1 MCPCLRILSAPL
13 HLWLQYL
20 PRPCAIRPAETEKIL
35 LQFKQQHSI
44 WLIFDM
50 AYFNRKQGKRTS
62 VLFAFLGLGGVLM
75 ALLYTHLAAAL
86 VGAAV
91 AATSAWQ
98 VQSWRFDAKEKQR
111 LESEAEIR
119 RMNEKRTS
127 LAAEGLEKDKREIEI
142 RYRTITKTVTKF
154 IDRPVYKNIC
164 LDQDGIDA
172 INGVAK

>member
-1 MCPCLRILSAPL
+1 MSNEPHPDL
-13 HLWLQYL
+13 HDADLV
-20 PRPCAIRPAETEKIL
+20 E
-35 LQFKQQHSI
+35 
-44 WLIFDM
+44 
-50 AYFNRKQGKRTS
+50 
-62 VLFAFLGLGGVLM
+62 GLAMIPG
-75 ALLYTHLAAAL
+75 LYTY
-86 VGAAV
+86 
-91 AATSAWQ
+91 AATAIVAGALAFGAGWQ

>member
-1 MCPCLRILSAPL
+1 MIYS
-13 HLWLQYL
+13 H
-20 PRPCAIRPAETEKIL
+20 
-35 LQFKQQHSI
+35 
-44 WLIFDM
+44 
-50 AYFNRKQGKRTS
+50 
-62 VLFAFLGLGGVLM
+62 V
-75 ALLYTHLAAAL
+75 AAAL
-86 VGAAV
+86 LGAAV

-98 VQSWRFDAKEKQR
+98 VQSWRFDSKEKQR

-119 RMNEKRTS
+119 RMNKKRTS

-154 IDRPVYKNIC
+154 IDRPVYKNTC

>member
-1 MCPCLRILSAPL
+1 
-13 HLWLQYL
+13 
-20 PRPCAIRPAETEKIL
+20 
-35 LQFKQQHSI
+35 
-44 WLIFDM
+44 
-50 AYFNRKQGKRTS
+50 
-62 VLFAFLGLGGVLM
+62 M

-86 VGAAV
+86 IGAAL

-98 VQSWRFDAKEKQR
+98 VQSLRFEAKEKQR

>member
-1 MCPCLRILSAPL
+1 
-13 HLWLQYL
+13 
-20 PRPCAIRPAETEKIL
+20 
-35 LQFKQQHSI
+35 
-44 WLIFDM
+44 
-50 AYFNRKQGKRTS
+50 
-62 VLFAFLGLGGVLM
+62 M

-86 VGAAV
+86 IGAAV

-154 IDRPVYKNIC
+154 IDRPVYKSIC

>member
-1 MCPCLRILSAPL
+1 MVERLAMIP
-13 HLWLQYL
+13 
-20 PRPCAIRPAETEKIL
+20 
-35 LQFKQQHSI
+35 
-44 WLIFDM
+44 
-50 AYFNRKQGKRTS
+50 G
-62 VLFAFLGLGGVLM
+62 
-75 ALLYTHLAAAL
+75 LYTY
-86 VGAAV
+86 
-91 AATSAWQ
+91 AATAIVAGALAFGAGWQ

-154 IDRPVYKNIC
+154 IDRPVYKNTC

>member
-1 MCPCLRILSAPL
+1 MIYS
-13 HLWLQYL
+13 H
-20 PRPCAIRPAETEKIL
+20 
-35 LQFKQQHSI
+35 
-44 WLIFDM
+44 
-50 AYFNRKQGKRTS
+50 
-62 VLFAFLGLGGVLM
+62 V
-75 ALLYTHLAAAL
+75 AAAL
-86 VGAAV
+86 LGAAV

-98 VQSWRFDAKEKQR
+98 IQSWRFDSAEKTR
-111 LESEAEIR
+111 LENEREIR

-154 IDRPVYKNIC
+154 VDRPVYKNTC

>member
-1 MCPCLRILSAPL
+1 
-13 HLWLQYL
+13 
-20 PRPCAIRPAETEKIL
+20 
-35 LQFKQQHSI
+35 
-44 WLIFDM
+44 
-50 AYFNRKQGKRTS
+50 
-62 VLFAFLGLGGVLM
+62 M

-142 RYRTITKTVTKF
+142 RYRTITKTVIEF
-154 IDRPVYKNIC
+154 VDRPIYKNIC

-172 INGVAK
+172 INGVVK

>member
-1 MCPCLRILSAPL
+1 
-13 HLWLQYL
+13 
-20 PRPCAIRPAETEKIL
+20 
-35 LQFKQQHSI
+35 
-44 WLIFDM
+44 
-50 AYFNRKQGKRTS
+50 
-62 VLFAFLGLGGVLM
+62 M

-86 VGAAV
+86 LGAAV

-98 VQSWRFDAKEKQR
+98 IQGWRFDSKEKQR
-111 LESEAEIR
+111 LEAEAEIR
-119 RMNEKRTS
+119 RMNEKRTTI
-127 LAAEGLEKDKREIEI
+127 AAEGLEKDKREIGI

>member
-1 MCPCLRILSAPL
+1 
-13 HLWLQYL
+13 
-20 PRPCAIRPAETEKIL
+20 
-35 LQFKQQHSI
+35 
-44 WLIFDM
+44 
-50 AYFNRKQGKRTS
+50 
-62 VLFAFLGLGGVLM
+62 M

-86 VGAAV
+86 IGAAV

-119 RMNEKRTS
+119 RMNEKRTTI
-127 LAAEGLEKDKREIEI
+127 AAEGLGKDKREIEI

>member
-1 MCPCLRILSAPL
+1 MIYS
-13 HLWLQYL
+13 H
-20 PRPCAIRPAETEKIL
+20 
-35 LQFKQQHSI
+35 
-44 WLIFDM
+44 
-50 AYFNRKQGKRTS
+50 
-62 VLFAFLGLGGVLM
+62 V
-75 ALLYTHLAAAL
+75 AAAL
-86 VGAAV
+86 LGAAV

-98 VQSWRFDAKEKQR
+98 VQSLRFEAKEKQR

-127 LAAEGLEKDKREIEI
+127 LVAEGLEKDKREIEI
-142 RYRTITKTVTKF
+142 RYWTITKTVTKF

>member
-1 MCPCLRILSAPL
+1 MIYS
-13 HLWLQYL
+13 H
-20 PRPCAIRPAETEKIL
+20 
-35 LQFKQQHSI
+35 
-44 WLIFDM
+44 
-50 AYFNRKQGKRTS
+50 
-62 VLFAFLGLGGVLM
+62 V
-75 ALLYTHLAAAL
+75 AAAL
-86 VGAAV
+86 LGAAV

-127 LAAEGLEKDKREIEI
+127 LAAEGLEKDKREIEVRYRTITKTVTEIEI

-154 IDRPVYKNIC
+154 IDRPVYKNTC